1 MRDNAR
7 INAGAIRVSQLLTG
21 RTIQFRVERWDNSNG
36 AMLDNKRAI
45 NLYRDQSKQRLFPDA
60 IRCL

>member
-7 INAGAIRVSQLLTG
+7 INAGTIRVSQLLTG
-21 RTIQFRVERWDNSNG
+21 RTIEIRVKRWDNSNG

-45 NLYRDQSKQRLFPDA
+45 NLYRDQSEQRLFPDT